1 MQKMYP
7 KITIGNLCKPL
18 NKVIIIPFS
27 TSLNLKML
35 GKKEENDKKLKS
47 QEVRAFSWN
56 KKHFY

>member
-1 MQKMYP
+1 MYP
-7 KITIGNLCKPL
+7 KITIGNLRKPL

-47 QEVRAFSWN
+47 QEVRAFS
-56 KKHFY
+56 

>member
-27 TSLNLKML
+27 TSLYLKML

-47 QEVRAFSWN
+47 QEVRAFS
-56 KKHFY
+56 